1 MIPSSF
7 CFSPIIVFYRS
18 KMEEQIAKAKPAISF
33 EYQLFEGD
41 PDHFTT
47 VVSTPTPTSPW
58 INPASLNFKYR
69 IGRGPFGD
77 VWLATHHQS
86 ADDYDE
92 YHEVAVK
99 MLHPLKEEDREKF
112 MRKFEKLF
120 FRFRRLCGVC
130 WFHGISIIDGRIC
143 IAMKFYE
150 GSIGD
155 RVARM
160 KGGKL
165 QLFDVLRYG
174 IELAKGIS
182 DVHSLGLLV
191 LNLKPSNILVD
202 EHGHVV
208 LGDFGIPYLLLGAS
222 LSNPNMAFRLGTP
235 NYMAPEQW
243 EPEVRG
249 PISLETDSW
258 GFGCCFVEMLTGS
271 QPWFGSSINEVYHSV
286 VIKGEKPP
294 VPSGLPPVV
303 ENVINGCFEYDLRNR
318 PSMEDIIRALECSQ
332 KDVQSDG
339 EWLGLGGSTPAGKR
353 SGGSCSAWH
362 LLKDDLQVGD
372 MVRSRKPVNARK
384 RQALDVPEG
393 IVTGLES
400 NSGNALVKIPRV
412 RRPVRVSVS
421 TLERVTS
428 GLTAGDWVQLKGELH
443 KHSPVGILHSI
454 QRDGSVAVGFIGLE
468 TLWRGK
474 SSDIEIADAYYVGEF
489 VRLKANVLSPR
500 FEWPRKGGGGAWA
513 TGRISQVLPNGCL
526 VVRFPGRLEF
536 GDVARNFLADPYEVE
551 LVSFDTC
558 PGLVEKYQHVEDFHW
573 AVRPLAIAFGLFTA
587 MKFSLFVGRNVSAR
601 VKGRKNSVQGQSG
614 GNSAWL
620 PPKVANL
627 FKEGASTATVR

>member
-1 MIPSSF
+1 MRMKILN
-7 CFSPIIVFYRS
+7 FS
-18 KMEEQIAKAKPAISF
+18 ISF
-33 EYQLFEGD
+33 
-41 PDHFTT
+41 H
-47 VVSTPTPTSPW
+47 
-58 INPASLNFKYR
+58 
-69 IGRGPFGD
+69 
-77 VWLATHHQS
+77 
-86 ADDYDE
+86 ADY
-92 YHEVAVK
+92 
-99 MLHPLKEEDREKF
+99 
-112 MRKFEKLF
+112 
-120 FRFRRLCGVC
+120 
-130 WFHGISIIDGRIC
+130 
-143 IAMKFYE
+143 
-150 GSIGD
+150 
-155 RVARM
+155 
-160 KGGKL
+160 L
-165 QLFDVLRYG
+165 QLNC
-174 IELAKGIS
+174 S
-182 DVHSLGLLV
+182 
-191 LNLKPSNILVD
+191 
-202 EHGHVV
+202 
-208 LGDFGIPYLLLGAS
+208 
-222 LSNPNMAFRLGTP
+222 
-235 NYMAPEQW
+235 
-243 EPEVRG
+243 
-249 PISLETDSW
+249 
-258 GFGCCFVEMLTGS
+258 
-271 QPWFGSSINEVYHSV
+271 
-286 VIKGEKPP
+286 
-294 VPSGLPPVV
+294 
-303 ENVINGCFEYDLRNR
+303 
-318 PSMEDIIRALECSQ
+318 SQ

-339 EWLGLGGSTPAGKR
+339 EWLGLGSSTPAGKL

-536 GDVARNFLADPYEVE
+536 GDEARNFLADPYEVE

>member
-1 MIPSSF
+1 
-7 CFSPIIVFYRS
+7 
-18 KMEEQIAKAKPAISF
+18 MEQQIAKEKPAIAF
-33 EYQLFEGD
+33 EYELFEGD
-41 PDHFTT
+41 PDHLTT
-47 VVSTPTPTSPW
+47 VVAALTPTSPW

-112 MRKFEKLF
+112 LHKFEKLF
-120 FRFRRLCGVC
+120 FKFRRLCGVC

-150 GSIGD
+150 GSVGD
-155 RVARM
+155 RVARL

-182 DVHSLGLLV
+182 ELHSLGLLV

-202 EHGHVV
+202 EHGQVV
-208 LGDFGIPYLLLGAS
+208 LGDFGIPFLLLGAS

-258 GFGCCFVEMLTGS
+258 GFGCCFAEMLTGS
-271 QPWFGSSINEVYHSV
+271 QPWFGSSIKEIYHSV
-286 VIKGEKPP
+286 VIKREKPP
-294 VPSGLPPVV
+294 VPSGLPPAV

-318 PSMEDIIRALECSQ
+318 PSMEDIIRALESSQ

-339 EWLGLGGSTPAGKR
+339 EWLGLGSSTPAGKLS
-353 SGGSCSAWH
+353 SGSYSAWH

-372 MVRSRKPVNARK
+372 IVRSRKPVNARK

-400 NSGNALVKIPRV
+400 DSGSALVKIPRA
-412 RRPVRVSVS
+412 RKPVRVSVL

-428 GLTAGDWVQLKGELH
+428 GLTAGDWVRLKGELH

-454 QRDGSVAVGFIGLE
+454 QHDGSVAVGFIGLE

-474 SSDIEIADAYYVGEF
+474 SSDIEMADAYYVGEF
-489 VRLKANVLSPR
+489 VRLKANVVSPR

-536 GDVARNFLADPYEVE
+536 GDEACSFLADPYEVE
-551 LVSFDTC
+551 LVSFETC
-558 PGLVEKYQHVEDFHW
+558 PGLVKKYQHVEDFHW
-573 AVRPLAIAFGLFTA
+573 AVRPLTIAFGLFTA

-601 VKGRKNSVQGQSG
+601 VKGRRNSLQGQSG

-620 PPKVANL
+620 PPPVANL
-627 FKEGASTATVR
+627 FKEGSSTATAR